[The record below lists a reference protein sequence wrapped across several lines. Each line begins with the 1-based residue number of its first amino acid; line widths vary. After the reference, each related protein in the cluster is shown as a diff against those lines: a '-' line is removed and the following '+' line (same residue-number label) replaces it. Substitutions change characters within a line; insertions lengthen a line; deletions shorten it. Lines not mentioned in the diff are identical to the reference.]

1 MRLLLEGRAVQMG
14 LRHAVLASLL
24 EGEAAGYELSKRFD
38 VSVAN
43 FWSATPQQLYRE
55 LERLESEGLVQG
67 RVVEQER
74 RPNKRV
80 FSLTQAG
87 REELHAFIAQP
98 TRPAAIRD
106 DLLVK
111 LQAASADDL
120 GAVRRAFEER
130 REQARNKLALYD
142 RLRDGLLDENS
153 ESVYL
158 RGAERVGPYLTLM
171 GGRMYEQ
178 QNIRWCSAVL
188 DALDQRDQ
196 RQATRR

>member
-1 MRLLLEGRAVQMG
+1 MG

-55 LERLESEGLVQG
+55 LERLESEGFVEG

-80 FSLTQAG
+80 FSLTSAG
-87 REELHAFIAQP
+87 RAELRDFIGRP
-98 TRPAAIRD
+98 TRPGALRD

-111 LQAASADDL
+111 LQAAGPDDL
-120 GAVRRAFEER
+120 PAVRKAVEARLD
-130 REQARNKLALYD
+130 QAREKLAFYD
-142 RLRDGLLDENS
+142 RLNERLLDGRS
-153 ESVYL
+153 ESAQL
-158 RGAERVGPYLTLM
+158 AEAERIGPYLTLM

-178 QNIRWCSAVL
+178 QNIRWCESVLAIL
-188 DALDQRDQ
+188 DAALPVPGGG
-196 RQATRR
+196 